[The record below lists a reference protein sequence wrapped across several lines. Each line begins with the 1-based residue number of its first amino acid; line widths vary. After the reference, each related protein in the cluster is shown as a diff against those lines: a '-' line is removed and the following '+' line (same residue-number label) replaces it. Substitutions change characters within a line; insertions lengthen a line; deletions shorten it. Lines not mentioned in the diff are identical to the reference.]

1 MQEFLMKL
9 PTKYKV
15 GIIASVVIIILI
27 TFAFMYKYFYQD
39 DSSEDLII
47 NEIENQQDEEVVEEG
62 LFELGTKKGK
72 IIVHV
77 VGEVNNP
84 GVVTLDEGAR
94 IIDVIKSAGD
104 KTEDADLSKINL
116 AYIVE
121 DGTQIYVPRIGENR
135 EELITE
141 EAGNGVIV
149 NSSSLSKEESK
160 ELKVNINTASLEKLI
175 TLPGVGNSTAQK
187 IIEYRNENG
196 KFKDIEDL
204 KNVPG
209 IGESKYNNLKEMI
222 TIK

>member
-1 MQEFLMKL
+1 MQDYLVKI

-15 GIIASVVIIILI
+15 LILISIVILMIIIFM
-27 TFAFMYKYFYQD
+27 FAYKYYYHD
-39 DSSEDLII
+39 
-47 NEIENQQDEEVVEEG
+47 NGTEEVVLNEVEEDNNDEENI
-62 LFELGTKKGK
+62 FEIATKKNK

-84 GVVTLDEGAR
+84 GVVTLDDGAR
-94 IIDVIKSAGD
+94 IIDAIKSAGD

-116 AYIVE
+116 AYIIE
-121 DGTQIYVPRIGENR
+121 DGSQIYVPRIGENR

-141 EAGNGVIV
+141 EPGNGVIID
-149 NSSSLSKEESK
+149 SSSLSKEESK
-160 ELKVNINTASLEKLI
+160 ELKVNINTASIEKLI

-187 IIEYRNENG
+187 IINYREENG

-222 TIK
+222 TTK